1 MPERFKKGGNVSR
14 LVENSSGDRM
24 AMFKQAAA
32 DGSWLAASVKTP
44 QLFPELIE
52 NVTEAISA
60 YKKAM
65 ETGKTLMYA
74 NRAFLV
80 ASINPLFLLLDAMIS
95 KIQNGIDDLMGA
107 GIYWIF
113 VNGQN
118 PKLSVYDV
126 KSRTPNIRIKKVK
139 SSGIYINPFTNKIE
153 FTAYPLIDIDDMKA
167 AEGNQPHRPGV
178 PHEKSWE
185 VYENNH

>member
-80 ASINPLFLLLDAMIS
+80 ASINPLF
-95 KIQNGIDDLMGA
+95 
-107 GIYWIF
+107 
-113 VNGQN
+113 
-118 PKLSVYDV
+118 
-126 KSRTPNIRIKKVK
+126 
-139 SSGIYINPFTNKIE
+139 
-153 FTAYPLIDIDDMKA
+153 
-167 AEGNQPHRPGV
+167 
-178 PHEKSWE
+178 
-185 VYENNH
+185 